1 MFLKEIGMDNPFSIV
16 ASDLG
21 RTVAQAK
28 PLLLKLDNADT
39 SARPSKGKWA
49 KKEILGHLLD
59 SASNNHQR
67 FVRAAL
73 QGSLTFPG
81 YDQNPLVDLQ
91 NYAEVDWNFLVD
103 FWAAYNRFLAHVIG
117 QLPETAAKITC
128 NIGNSQPA
136 TLEWIA
142 QDYVAHLNQLRGQSL
157 VRRDRPEAGCTNEKT
172 NKNCR
177 ICLGRSPGFLL
188 EFCSALAS
196 SKRSFKTPG
205 RSTAGGGTSRRHQ

>member
-1 MFLKEIGMDNPFSIV
+1 MTNPFSPI

-39 SARPSKGKWA
+39 STRASPDKWA
-49 KKEILGHLLD
+49 AKEILGHLLD

-81 YDQNPLVDLQ
+81 YDQDRLVVLQ
-91 NYAEVDWNFLVD
+91 NFNEVDWNFLVD
-103 FWAAYNRFLAHVIG
+103 FWAAYNRFLAHVINN
-117 QLPETAAKITC
+117 LPAESAKITC
-128 NIGNSQPA
+128 NIGDSAPA

-142 QDYVAHLNQLRGQSL
+142 QDYVAHLKHHLNQILGQTF
-157 VRRDRPEAGCTNEKT
+157 E
-172 NKNCR
+172 
-177 ICLGRSPGFLL
+177 
-188 EFCSALAS
+188 
-196 SKRSFKTPG
+196 
-205 RSTAGGGTSRRHQ
+205 TSYGK

>member
-1 MFLKEIGMDNPFSIV
+1 MDNPFSPI

-39 SARPSKGKWA
+39 TARPAEGKWS

-81 YDQNPLVDLQ
+81 YDQNSLVDLQ
-91 NYAEVDWNFLVD
+91 RFADVDWNFLVD
-103 FWAAYNRFLAHVIG
+103 FWAAYNRFLAHVINS
-117 QLPETAAKITC
+117 LPAEAAGIAC
-128 NIGNSQPA
+128 NIGNNAPA
-136 TLEWIA
+136 TFGWIA
-142 QDYVAHLNQLRGQSL
+142 EDYVAHLKHHLNQILGQTF
-157 VRRDRPEAGCTNEKT
+157 ETNYGAAK
-172 NKNCR
+172 
-177 ICLGRSPGFLL
+177 
-188 EFCSALAS
+188 
-196 SKRSFKTPG
+196 
-205 RSTAGGGTSRRHQ
+205 

>member
-1 MFLKEIGMDNPFSIV
+1 MPEEKSCHLTNPFSPI

-28 PLLLKLDNADT
+28 SLLAKLDNADT
-39 SARPSKGKWA
+39 SMRPSEGKWA

-67 FVRAAL
+67 FVRATL

-81 YDQNPLVDLQ
+81 YDQNALVDLQ
-91 NYAEVDWNFLVD
+91 NFAEVDWNFLVD

-117 QLPETAAKITC
+117 QLPENAAKITC
-128 NIGNSQPA
+128 NIGNNPPA

-142 QDYVAHLNQLRGQSL
+142 SDYVAHLKHHLNQILGQTF
-157 VRRDRPEAGCTNEKT
+157 E
-172 NKNCR
+172 
-177 ICLGRSPGFLL
+177 
-188 EFCSALAS
+188 
-196 SKRSFKTPG
+196 
-205 RSTAGGGTSRRHQ
+205 TSYGK

>member
-1 MFLKEIGMDNPFSIV
+1 MNPFSPI

-39 SARPSKGKWA
+39 TSRPNENKWA

-67 FVRAAL
+67 FVRATL

-81 YDQNPLVDLQ
+81 YDQNALVDLQ
-91 NYAEVDWNFLVD
+91 RFADVDWNFLVD
-103 FWAAYNRFLAHVIG
+103 FWAAYNRFLAHVINT
-117 QLPETAAKITC
+117 LPAEAAKVAC
-128 NIGNSQPA
+128 NIGNNKPA

-142 QDYVAHLNQLRGQSL
+142 ADYVAHLKHHLNQILGQTF
-157 VRRDRPEAGCTNEKT
+157 ETNYGK
-172 NKNCR
+172 
-177 ICLGRSPGFLL
+177 
-188 EFCSALAS
+188 
-196 SKRSFKTPG
+196 
-205 RSTAGGGTSRRHQ
+205 